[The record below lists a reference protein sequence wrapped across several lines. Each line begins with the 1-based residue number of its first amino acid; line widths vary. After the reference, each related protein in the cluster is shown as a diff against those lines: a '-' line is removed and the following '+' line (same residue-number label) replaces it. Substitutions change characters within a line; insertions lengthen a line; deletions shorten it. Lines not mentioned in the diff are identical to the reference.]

1 MHGPTS
7 RCSWEISLEGPTH
20 RRRRVSPFYFLSC
33 SLRPLAP
40 AWGFLGGSDGQDICL
55 QCERPGFDPW
65 LGKIPW
71 RRAWQPAPVFLPG
84 ESHGQGSLVGYSP
97 WGCQELDMTERLA
110 FSAPVCFKPCFKVM
124 LVRAGQTKSMLSCR
138 LFSKIKP
145 SLYLRQFMGC
155 LPLPGNL
162 RTLLFG

>member
-1 MHGPTS
+1 MVKKS
-7 RCSWEISLEGPTH
+7 ACN
-20 RRRRVSPFYFLSC
+20 V
-33 SLRPLAP
+33 
-40 AWGFLGGSDGQDICL
+40 
-55 QCERPGFDPW
+55 RPGFDPW

-124 LVRAGQTKSMLSCR
+124 LVRAGQTESMLSCR

-162 RTLLFG
+162 RTLLFGYRRCARRIFFLP